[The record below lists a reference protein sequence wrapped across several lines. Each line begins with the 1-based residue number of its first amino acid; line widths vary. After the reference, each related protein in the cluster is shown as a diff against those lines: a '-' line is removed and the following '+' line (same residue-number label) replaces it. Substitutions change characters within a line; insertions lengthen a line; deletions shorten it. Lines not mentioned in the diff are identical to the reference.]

1 MSKKRIIIYFILVFI
16 FTLYNFYFRPI
27 KGNPLITKDYRNS
40 DAYINDLY
48 KSDEYFKK
56 RLLTEDT
63 YYIYEEMIDASLKN
77 KSKVKIKCNHDRGKC
92 QGDFLSSYYA
102 IYLDHPELISFVGIS
117 YYNINNGYIEYEN
130 YGNLSTLKTYFGTKR
145 IDRELDIIREETKNL
160 SDKEKIIY
168 VYDYVASHN
177 YDRLFM
183 FTKSNQSAY
192 SFFTG
197 GKSVC
202 AGFAKASQLI
212 FQYIGINSYLV
223 LSKEHMWNY
232 VEYDGKYYVFD
243 ATMGAS
249 LRDKKSSRFYEG
261 LGTTTI
267 RSSTGMYSNLYPTIE
282 NNKLKDIFNL
292 KEEYN

>member
-1 MSKKRIIIYFILVFI
+1 MNKKRIIIYFILVI
-16 FTLYNFYFRPI
+16 ILTLYNFYFRPI
-27 KGNPLITKDYRNS
+27 KGNPLITKEYKNS
-40 DAYINDLY
+40 NAYINDLY

-56 RLLTEDT
+56 KLLTEDS
-63 YYIYEEMIDASLKN
+63 YHIYEEMIDASLKN
-77 KSKVKIKCNHDRGKC
+77 KSKVKIKCDYDRGKC
-92 QGDFLSSYYA
+92 QSAFLSSYYA

-117 YYNINNGYIEYEN
+117 YYNINNGYVEYEN
-130 YGNLSTLKTYFGTKR
+130 YGNLNTLKTYFGTKR
-145 IDRELDIIREETKNL
+145 IDRELDIIRDETKDL
-160 SDKEKIIY
+160 SEKEKIIY

-177 YDRLFM
+177 YDRLFT

-232 VEYDGKYYVFD
+232 VEYNGKYYVFD

-249 LRDKKSSRFYEG
+249 LRDKKSSRFYDG

-267 RSSTGMYSNLYPTIE
+267 RSSTGMYSNLYPKIE
-282 NNKLKDIFNL
+282 NDKLKDIFNL
-292 KEEYN
+292 